1 MRTWLKSALILV
13 GVLMMFASAAYA
25 ELRDDLEVN
34 IFGIGT
40 VHSAKD
46 YEIGFPQSATPI
58 PGHFKFDKG
67 IGGGLRVNVYSRGHW
82 GEEFFYSYE
91 SNTAHFTRP
100 GSSLNLGMQLHKVGV
115 NALYYL
121 NDDETHRIR
130 PFLSVGAGWAIFRP
144 TGKAQSIA
152 RDPLRGNVPDLN
164 TANEIALNYGAGFK
178 AKLRSWIG
186 IRLDARGFVGRNPS
200 FGLARESSDPNATV
214 FPAGGA
220 IHTGE
225 VSAGF
230 VFYFGKP

>member
-1 MRTWLKSALILV
+1 
-13 GVLMMFASAAYA
+13 
-25 ELRDDLEVN
+25 
-34 IFGIGT
+34 
-40 VHSAKD
+40 
-46 YEIGFPQSATPI
+46 
-58 PGHFKFDKG
+58 
-67 IGGGLRVNVYSRGHW
+67 
-82 GEEFFYSYE
+82 
-91 SNTAHFTRP
+91 
-100 GSSLNLGMQLHKVGV
+100 MQLHKVGV

-230 VFYFGKP
+230 VF